1 LLFLKVSR
9 TGTWRVWPFIRNG
22 ASFGD
27 AEEGRMSHAWLL
39 GMSSSGG
46 GGGIMGR
53 VILNSGWVSLNQL
66 ERGREPWACCRGT
79 QYRNQLHT
87 YCSCHGKE
95 GASVEK
101 YAEANRLHTTLE
113 SVW

>member
-1 LLFLKVSR
+1 MSLLFLKVSR

-66 ERGREPWACCRGT
+66 ERGREPWACCRRT
-79 QYRNQLHT
+79 QHRIQL
-87 YCSCHGKE
+87 
-95 GASVEK
+95 SV
-101 YAEANRLHTTLE
+101 YSACLWREARSFWQTMFE
-113 SVW
+113 SDV